1 MVAKGLA
8 AGAPGPFADE
18 GDART
23 ASELCLAVYERA
35 AACIAVNIASILLFT
50 GAGHD
55 PQRPACVCAD
65 GSTIVKSR
73 CLRPAL
79 EEQLRSFAAG
89 ELGLHAVIRTSDE
102 APVIGTAAAA
112 LLNARN

>member
-1 MVAKGLA
+1 MSGSLGLYLHIPFCVQKCA
-8 AGAPGPFADE
+8 YCAFYSLPGQ
-18 GDART
+18 
-23 ASELCLAVYERA
+23 
-35 AACIAVNIASILLFT
+35 
-50 GAGHD
+50 GAGR
-55 PQRPACVCAD
+55 QRDYV
-65 GSTIVKSR
+65 R
-73 CLRPAL
+73 AL